1 MLASPF
7 CVCHEW
13 PMVTMNI
20 EQLGS
25 SQLMPE
31 FLRVYCMALYFI
43 RGINWNE
50 ASKTKVM
57 QRGLRKSPNLSD

>member
-1 MLASPF
+1 
-7 CVCHEW
+7 
-13 PMVTMNI
+13 MVTMNI